1 MNPKICHTHFEAQ
14 MATET
19 VTMGADG
26 SIELP
31 EAILKEFALCTGERL
46 TIFSEDGVIKI
57 LSSKM
62 ALESIRADIIQQRG
76 SLAGLLDEFLEERH
90 KEAKREQDENV

>member
-1 MNPKICHTHFEAQ
+1 
-14 MATET
+14 
-19 VTMGADG
+19 MGADG

-90 KEAKREQDENV
+90 KEAKREQDEND